1 MLSAAIRRRNMGDV
15 SSMMTSPRRERLST
29 RALIHRCRALAP
41 GANTWQAT
49 TPSSHATVWVSRP
62 SSYPSRRKYTAGCSS
77 DGSVK
82 SGRVFCP
89 MTVISGYSSRMNFI
103 IARTGSG
110 SLVIC
115 SGKAIMSKVTVTP
128 MTLSVLVSR
137 AL

>member
-1 MLSAAIRRRNMGDV
+1 
-15 SSMMTSPRRERLST
+15 
-29 RALIHRCRALAP
+29 
-41 GANTWQAT
+41 
-49 TPSSHATVWVSRP
+49 
-62 SSYPSRRKYTAGCSS
+62 
-77 DGSVK
+77 
-82 SGRVFCP
+82 

-137 AL
+137 ALWNVCDACQAKLQGLSPSGAMMTPHNTARRTGSTSSGAGPSSVHQTST

>member
-1 MLSAAIRRRNMGDV
+1 
-15 SSMMTSPRRERLST
+15 
-29 RALIHRCRALAP
+29 
-41 GANTWQAT
+41 
-49 TPSSHATVWVSRP
+49 
-62 SSYPSRRKYTAGCSS
+62 
-77 DGSVK
+77 
-82 SGRVFCP
+82 